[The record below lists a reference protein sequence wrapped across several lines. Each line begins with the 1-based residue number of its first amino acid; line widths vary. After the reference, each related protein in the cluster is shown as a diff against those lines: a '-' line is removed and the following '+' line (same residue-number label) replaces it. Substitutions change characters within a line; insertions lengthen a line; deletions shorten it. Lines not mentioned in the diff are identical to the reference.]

1 MKKKMIALAL
11 ASVTAVVLA
20 GCSTGGRTAVT
31 GPAGGEG
38 QAFGENVQLFDATQK
53 VHESMQ
59 GKKVAF
65 VPILYKGYN
74 LTMNWGASMER
85 AFGNLG
91 AEFQVYDPNFDT
103 DKMTRIISDLI
114 ARKAAD
120 VLILHNPDVGVLSKQ
135 IEDAQRAGIYTV
147 VVNMISSRLGDAY
160 IGVDNIAAAEDIAS
174 RAVQD
179 CERRGAPK
187 RLAIIDGPGNDAA
200 SLLWSNG
207 VHNVLDPAGFEVVTT
222 AHTQW
227 QNSLAQQAAESI
239 IQQQKNNFCGFLV
252 TYDLNS
258 VAVGDAVQ
266 SAVSRGVIPAD
277 AVGTY
282 TMATDTLW
290 CDALRAGKVTASA
303 SYDVQGV
310 GTAAVVTTQQL
321 VQTGAPAGST
331 HTVAFVPHTI
341 VDRANVDNT
350 TIACYKG
357 Q

>member
-1 MKKKMIALAL
+1 MKKKMLALAL
-11 ASVTAVVLA
+11 ASASAIALA
-20 GCSTGGRTAVT
+20 GCSTGAGSAN
-31 GPAGGEG
+31 GPAVGGG
-38 QAFGENVQLFDATQK
+38 DQTFGETVQLFDASAK
-53 VHESMQ
+53 VHESMK

-103 DKMTRIISDLI
+103 DKMTRIVSDI
-114 ARKAAD
+114 IDRKAAD
-120 VLILHNPDVGVLSKQ
+120 VLILHNPDVGVLTKQ
-135 IEDAQRAGIYTV
+135 IADAQRAGIYTV

-160 IGVDNIAAAEDIAS
+160 IGVDNIAAAEDITR
-174 RAVQD
+174 RAVSD
-179 CERRGAPK
+179 CEKRGAPK

-200 SLLWSNG
+200 SMLWSKG
-207 VHNVLDPAGFEVVTT
+207 VHNVADPAGFEVVTT
-222 AHTQW
+222 AHSQW

-277 AVGTY
+277 SLGVY
-282 TMATDTLW
+282 TMAADTLW
-290 CDALRAGKVTASA
+290 CDALRQGKVTASA

-310 GTAAVVTTQQL
+310 GTAAVVTAQQL

-331 HTVAFVPHTI
+331 HTVAFVPHTV
-341 VDRANVDNT
+341 VDRGNVDST